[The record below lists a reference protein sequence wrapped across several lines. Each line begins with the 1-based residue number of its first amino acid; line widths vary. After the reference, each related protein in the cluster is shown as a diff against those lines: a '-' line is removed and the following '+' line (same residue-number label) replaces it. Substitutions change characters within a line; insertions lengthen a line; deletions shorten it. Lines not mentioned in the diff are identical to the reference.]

1 MGIGLAL
8 PIELAEQ
15 IERILVDLRGMTK
28 AECVLLADV
37 SGQLISVQGRT
48 QEINPVLMAV
58 LGAADVMATAE
69 LIQQIGGQDTG
80 GALFRQGKQV
90 NVYLFD
96 VAGRFILIVIFRA
109 STLAALVRTFGG
121 RTAKRLRPL
130 AAEFKDWMNKATKV
144 SDIKFGATLAE
155 EMDKVFEGL

>member
-1 MGIGLAL
+1 MAL
-8 PIELAEQ
+8 PAKLAEQ
-15 IERILVDLRGMTK
+15 IEHILVDLHRKTE

-37 SGQLISVQGRT
+37 SGRLISVQG
-48 QEINPVLMAV
+48 QASEVDPVLMAV
-58 LGAADVMATAE
+58 VGAADVVATAE
-69 LIQQIGGQDTG
+69 LIRQIGEQDPSS
-80 GALFRQGKQV
+80 ALLREGKHV

-96 VAGRFILIVIFRA
+96 VAGRFVLIVIFRA

-130 AAEFKDWMNKATKV
+130 AAEFEDWMNKAIKV